1 MVNRETMNQ
10 PDILSYEK
18 ELWADGYKR
27 IIGLDEV
34 GRGCLAG
41 PVVAAGVILSSDFNI
56 NEITDSK
63 LIKSHE
69 HRKRISERIKKEA
82 VCWFIKECSPEEIDE
97 HNILRASLMA
107 MNKCVQACEP
117 TPDYLLIDGN
127 KYLPE
132 IIPHKCIV
140 GGDGKSA
147 SIGAASILAKVHRDE
162 LMFGLHQIYP
172 WYGWDSNVGYPTSKH
187 YDGLM
192 EYGITDLHRKSFKL
206 RTGKVLK
213 TEPRNGYEA

>member
-1 MVNRETMNQ
+1 MQKPKKNQ
-10 PDILSYEK
+10 KPDILNVENK
-18 ELWADGYKR
+18 LWANGYSR
-27 IIGLDEV
+27 VIGLDEV

-41 PVVAAGVILSSDFNI
+41 PVVAAGVILSPDFNI
-56 NEITDSK
+56 NEISDSK

-69 HRKRISERIKKEA
+69 HRKRISERIKAEA
-82 VCWFIKECSPEEIDE
+82 VWWGIKECSPSEIDE

-107 MNKCVQACEP
+107 MSKCVDACEP
-117 TPDYLLIDGN
+117 PPDYLLIDGN

-162 LMFGLHQIYP
+162 LMQTFHQLYP
-172 WYGWDSNVGYPTSKH
+172 WYGWDTNVGYPTNKH
-187 YDGLM
+187 YKGLL
-192 EYGITDLHRKSFKL
+192 EYGITELHRKSFSL
-206 RTGKVLK
+206 RTDKVLK
-213 TEPRNGYEA
+213 TGPRDDFQV